1 MGILAWTTLLP
12 LLGAVLVMLVPKEE
26 EVIHRGIGFFTALCT
41 FVVSLLILSD
51 FDAAQAGFQL
61 QVKQAWVPAL
71 GINFHLGVDGISLWL
86 VLLTTFMV
94 PVTLFSPQAIGLR
107 NVRVREFTI
116 CMLVMETGMIGAF
129 LAIDL
134 FVFYVFWELM
144 LVPMY
149 FIIGIWGGERR
160 LYASIKF
167 VIYTLIGS
175 LLMLAAI
182 LFMYVQVHTLTSTW
196 TFDYAT
202 WASLSLPEFPQL
214 LCFGAFALAFMI
226 KVPLFPLHTWLPDAH
241 VEAPTGGSVILAAV
255 MLKFGAYGFMRF
267 AMTFF
272 PLATWETAPAIAI
285 LSVIGIIF
293 GALMAYV
300 QDDVKKLVA
309 YSSVS
314 HLGFVVLGLL
324 TLNAQGIQG
333 GIFQMLAHG
342 ISTGGLFLGVGLLYE
357 RRHTRRL
364 DDFGGLW
371 KQMPVFSALFLVI
384 VLASVGLP
392 GLCGF
397 VGEFLSLVGTFTA
410 EKGWVAMGLPRD
422 RMFLN
427 PMLMGTLSAT
437 AVILAAMYLLT
448 MYQKI
453 FFGAYRPPHA
463 AHAAHGGPHGVK
475 DEPDRDVHG
484 RETWVF
490 ATVVLAAF
498 VMGVYPQPILARTEA
513 SVKAFMTSFQQ
524 RLNDAAR
531 NPEAPARFF
540 PALPPKPAAPEGSPG
555 AAPPAGAAAPAPPAG
570 APGGAANPNPTP
582 TPAPH
587 APHPPGAH

>member
-1 MGILAWTTLLP
+1 MGILGWTTLLP
-12 LLGAVLVMLVPKEE
+12 ILGAVLVMLVPKEE
-26 EVIHRGIGFFTALCT
+26 ESIHRGLGLLTALVT
-41 FVVSLLILSD
+41 FAVSLLIFTD
-51 FDAAQAGFQL
+51 YDTTQAGLQL
-61 QVKQAWVPAL
+61 VVNKPWVASM

-86 VLLTTFMV
+86 VLLTTFII
-94 PVTLFSPQAIGLR
+94 PLTLLSPQAIGLR
-107 NVRVREFTI
+107 NIRVREFTVAI
-116 CMLVMETGMIGAF
+116 LVMETGMIGAF
-129 LAIDL
+129 LAADVFL
-134 FVFYVFWELM
+134 FYVFWELM

-149 FIIGIWGGERR
+149 FIVGIWGGERR

-167 VIYTLIGS
+167 VIYTLVGS

-182 LFMYVQVHTLTSTW
+182 LYMYAQVYKLTGTW

-202 WASLSLPEFPQL
+202 FAKLSLPAVPQQ
-214 LCFGAFALAFMI
+214 LCFFAFALAFMI

-255 MLKFGAYGFMRF
+255 MLKFGAYGFLRF

-272 PLATWETAPAIAI
+272 PLATWEWAPLLGI
-285 LSVIGIIF
+285 LSVVGIIF

-324 TLNAQGIQG
+324 TLNPQGIEG
-333 GIFQMLAHG
+333 AIYQMLAHG
-342 ISTGGLFLGVGLLYE
+342 ISTGGLFLGVGVLYE

-371 KQMPVFSALFLVI
+371 KKMPVFAAFFLVI
-384 VLASVGLP
+384 VLASAGLP

-397 VGEFLSLVGTFTA
+397 VGEFLILLGTFTA
-410 EKGWVAMGLPRD
+410 GKGWAAANLPGGH
-422 RMFLN
+422 MFWS
-427 PMLMGTLSAT
+427 PMLMGALSAT

-453 FFGAYRPPHA
+453 FFGPLDKPENKDPH
-463 AHAAHGGPHGVK
+463 VK
-475 DEPDRDVHG
+475 DIHG

-490 ATVVLAAF
+490 GIIAVAAF
-498 VMGVYPQPILARTEA
+498 VLGVYPKPILESTEP
-513 SVKAFMTSFQQ
+513 SVKAFIGSFQD
-524 RLNDAAR
+524 RLADANRQPEAAAR
-531 NPEAPARFF
+531 FY
-540 PALPPKPAAPEGSPG
+540 PALPEKPKPEPA
-555 AAPPAGAAAPAPPAG
+555 AGAAAPAAAAPGAAPAAPAAPAG
-570 APGGAANPNPTP
+570 
-582 TPAPH
+582 
-587 APHPPGAH
+587 GAH

>member
-1 MGILAWTTLLP
+1 MGILGWTTLLP
-12 LLGAVLVMLVPKEE
+12 ILGALLVMLVPKEE
-26 EVIHRGIGFFTALCT
+26 ESIHRGIGLFTSLAT
-41 FVVSLLILSD
+41 FIVSLFILGG
-51 FDAAQAGFQL
+51 FDNSQAGLQL
-61 QVKQAWVPAL
+61 EVNRPWVSAM

-86 VLLTTFMV
+86 VLLTTLMI
-94 PVTLFSPQAIGLR
+94 PLTLFSPQAIGLR
-107 NVRVREFTI
+107 NIRVREFTI
-116 CMLVMETGMIGAF
+116 AILVMETGMVGAF
-129 LAIDL
+129 LAADL

-167 VIYTLIGS
+167 VIYTLVGS

-182 LFMYVQVHTLTSTW
+182 LYLYAEVHSLTGAW

-202 WASLSLPEFPQL
+202 FAKLSLPRVPQL
-214 LCFGAFALAFMI
+214 FCFAAFALAFMI

-255 MLKFGAYGFMRF
+255 MLKFGTYGFLRF
-267 AMTFF
+267 AMAFF
-272 PLATWETAPAIAI
+272 PLAAQEFGPYIAI
-285 LSVIGIIF
+285 LAVIGIIF

-324 TLNAQGIQG
+324 TLNPQGIEG
-333 GIFQMLAHG
+333 GIYQMLGHG
-342 ISTGGLFLGVGLLYE
+342 ISTGGLFLGVGVLYE

-371 KQMPVFSALFLVI
+371 KKMPLFSALFLVI

-397 VGEFLSLVGTFTA
+397 IGEFLILIGTFNA
-410 EKGWVAMGLPRD
+410 GKGWADSGLAGGG
-422 RMFLN
+422 MFPN
-427 PMLMGTLSAT
+427 PMLMGALSAT

-453 FFGAYRPPHA
+453 FFGPLDKPENRDPH
-463 AHAAHGGPHGVK
+463 VK
-475 DEPDRDVHG
+475 DIHG
-484 RETWVF
+484 REVWVF
-490 ATVVLAAF
+490 GTIALLAF
-498 VMGVYPQPILARTEA
+498 VMGVYPKPVLEA
-513 SVKAFMTSFQQ
+513 AEPAVKAFTASFQD
-524 RLNDAAR
+524 RLAEAHRNPDGAAHFYPALPAPPAPAAA
-531 NPEAPARFF
+531 PEAP
-540 PALPPKPAAPEGSPG
+540 P
-555 AAPPAGAAAPAPPAG
+555 AAAPA
-570 APGGAANPNPTP
+570 GGAQ
-582 TPAPH
+582 
-587 APHPPGAH
+587 